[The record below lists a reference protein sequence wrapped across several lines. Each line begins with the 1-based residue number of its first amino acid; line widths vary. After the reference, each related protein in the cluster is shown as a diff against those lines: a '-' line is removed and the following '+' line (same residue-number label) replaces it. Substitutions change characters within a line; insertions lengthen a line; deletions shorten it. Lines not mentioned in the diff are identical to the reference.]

1 MIIMKQCPFCMK
13 THTVKVEK
21 KSFNE
26 WLSGELIQN
35 AMPNMSATE
44 REQLI
49 SGICPK
55 CQVSIFGA
63 E

>member
-1 MIIMKQCPFCMK
+1 MIIMQQCPFCMNM
-13 THTVKVEK
+13 HTVEVEE

-35 AMPNMSATE
+35 AMPNMSVTE

-55 CQVSIFGA
+55 CQDSIFGA

>member
-1 MIIMKQCPFCMK
+1 MTIMKQCPFCMK
-13 THTVKVEK
+13 THTVEVEE
-21 KSFNE
+21 KSFNK
-26 WLSGELIQN
+26 WLSGELIQK

-49 SGICPK
+49 SGVCPK
-55 CQVSIFGA
+55 CQDAIFGA